1 MGSLFLFRPKGCMNS
16 WKAKVGWAWNSR
28 IWPNKLVATTH
39 LRSLE
44 KSSFRII
51 LPPMS
56 FTSELRSYSLHDSNA
71 VRSYEIMSQ
80 NGRLWHVQ
88 GGQRLVE
95 ATFSCATQLA
105 TPQRVPPCNCETC
118 FDQGWRYFCKQS
130 LDLFSFKSKLS
141 DFDLARSRCR
151 ITNFKSWK
159 MLFYSRTPKLWRV
172 PVLFCAQDLKLDSE
186 RI

>member
-1 MGSLFLFRPKGCMNS
+1 MCRDNWDIQLISDISDILQTFLHIFIYMGSLFLFRPKGCMNS

-28 IWPNKLVATTH
+28 IWPNKLVATTR

-88 GGQRLVE
+88 GGPTLGGSHIFLCNATCDTESPPLQLWNLLWPRMEVLLQTVARLV
-95 ATFSCATQLA
+95 
-105 TPQRVPPCNCETC
+105 
-118 FDQGWRYFCKQS
+118 
-130 LDLFSFKSKLS
+130 
-141 DFDLARSRCR
+141 
-151 ITNFKSWK
+151 
-159 MLFYSRTPKLWRV
+159 
-172 PVLFCAQDLKLDSE
+172 
-186 RI
+186 